1 MLFAPVAASAKTQH
15 PGGHGRH
22 RLARTHDRRGVHR
35 RGGRVRR
42 AWPHG
47 GGAPRTPLER
57 WLARQVGPLRALPCN
72 RRHSKGHA
80 SCRRAHKASVALA
93 NTAAVELGSSTVTI
107 PTASGGEKL
116 ALVRSYQ
123 IPPGDPSYT
132 RLLNISWTYD
142 SAVSAAAF
150 VAAGAQ
156 AHAQQLLDQLAA
168 LQNTD
173 GSIDY
178 AFNVSTGEGT
188 PLYRSGTIAWLGLA
202 ETSYD
207 LTFHT
212 NRYLASE
219 KLAANYLLSL
229 QGANGL
235 IRGGP
240 DVKWVSTQHN
250 LIAYT
255 FLVRLGSDLTQASAG
270 SEAARYQAAAAQV
283 AAGVDSNLLV
293 LEGSTAYFREGLE
306 DNIQSL
312 DVQALGAAYLAGR
325 GEGNLGEL
333 VLAHAQSAFALSG
346 RSISLSL
353 EPASYNET
361 YSSPGPFTG
370 YAPYI
375 GSGAPNVLW
384 FEGTA
389 EMRLATAPYGQST
402 STLEESMSRWEALT
416 QSEDGAPLQSDQTVN
431 DSAYGVEYHVW
442 PAAAAAAWVILA
454 QSNPKFFAAPLPP
467 GTTQVT
473 EWSKVRGGNLIT
485 TTSTG
490 TVEMMTVGGERRV
503 LAGSASGAN
512 YTVTTDAT
520 LYAGEGFG
528 IWLRANKE
536 ASTAYSVQVD
546 HSYNGGRII
555 LRERQEEFE
564 LSGPLA
570 EATPPPGFVWY
581 GQPHLLSATIIGN
594 TLTASIDGTQ
604 VLSASNLTAASVTAI
619 KYSYGVTISIV
630 PPVEGSYGLRAWGSS
645 TVRFWQTTAGPPI

>member
-1 MLFAPVAASAKTQH
+1 V
-15 PGGHGRH
+15 
-22 RLARTHDRRGVHR
+22 RL
-35 RGGRVRR
+35 

-47 GGAPRTPLER
+47 RGAPRTPLER
-57 WLARQVGPLRALPCN
+57 WVARQVGPLRALPCAK
-72 RRHSKGHA
+72 RHSKGRLSCHRSHTA
-80 SCRRAHKASVALA
+80 SAALA
-93 NTAAVELGSSTVTI
+93 NAAAVELGSSTVTI
-107 PTASGGEKL
+107 PTGSGSEKL
-116 ALVRSYQ
+116 ALVRSYE

-132 RLLNISWTYD
+132 RLLNVSWTYD

-156 AHAQQLLDQLAA
+156 AQAQQLLDQLAA

-178 AFNVSTGEGT
+178 AFNVATGEGT
-188 PLYRSGTIAWLGLA
+188 PLYRAGTIAWMGLA
-202 ETSYD
+202 DASYD
-207 LTFHT
+207 LAFHSS
-212 NRYLASE
+212 RYLAGE
-219 KLAANYLLSL
+219 KLAASYLLSL

-250 LIAYT
+250 LVAYT
-255 FLVRLGSDLTQASAG
+255 FLVRLGSELSQAGAS

-283 AAGVDSNLLV
+283 AAGIDTSLLV
-293 LEGSTAYFREGLE
+293 LEGSTVYFREGIE

-325 GEGNLGEL
+325 GESNIGEL
-333 VLAHAQSAFALSG
+333 VLTHAQSAFALSG
-346 RSISLSL
+346 RSIVLSL
-353 EPASYNET
+353 EPAGYNET

-370 YAPYI
+370 YIPYI
-375 GSGAPNVLW
+375 GPGAPNVLW

-389 EMRLATAPYGQST
+389 EMRLATSLYGQST
-402 STLEESMSRWEALT
+402 SALEESMSRWEALT
-416 QSEDGAPLQSDQTVN
+416 PNVDGAPLQADETVN
-431 DSAYGVEYHVW
+431 DPAYGEEYHVW

-454 QSNPKFFAAPLPP
+454 QSNPKFFAAPLP
-467 GTTQVT
+467 GGSTQVT

-485 TTSTG
+485 TTGTG
-490 TVEMMTVGGERRV
+490 AVEMMTVGGERRV
-503 LAGSASGAN
+503 LAGPANGTN

-528 IWLRANKE
+528 IWLHANKE

-546 HSYNGGRII
+546 HGYNGGRVI
-555 LRERQEEFE
+555 LRERQEDFE
-564 LSGPLA
+564 LSAPLA

-581 GQPHLLSATIIGN
+581 GQPHVLSATIIGN

-604 VLSASNLTAASVTAI
+604 VFSVPSLTAASTTAI
-619 KYSYGVTISIV
+619 KYSYGVTIPIV
-630 PPVEGSYGLRAWGSS
+630 PPVAGSYGLRAWGSS